1 MSGGKALLVCNS
13 AWAVANFRM
22 AAMRALRG
30 EGMEVVVAAPDDG
43 ARSALEEEGFRLIP
57 WKIEGRGTHP
67 VHELAAALALGR
79 IIADERP
86 AVCLNYTIKPAIYGS
101 LASWLLGVRSIAVIT
116 GLGYAFIDRGRK
128 ARAIRGLYRP
138 ALRAAGEIWFL
149 NEEDRRLFVEQ
160 GLARAAR
167 TVVLPG
173 EGVDTERFA
182 PRPARHADGTTVFLM
197 LSRLIYEKGIAEYFD
212 AARALKR
219 DRHDVRFLV
228 AGPWDEGSPHAPSR
242 AELAVAAA
250 EGGVEYLG
258 RADDVRPLIAAADF
272 VVLPS
277 YREGLP
283 RALLE
288 AASMG
293 KPLIATNAP
302 GCRELVR
309 EGETGFFAE
318 PRSSL
323 SLEAALRKALDL
335 GRPKAEAMGR
345 RGRQLVIAE
354 YGDERIAEIY
364 RSRVAR
370 PVRNNRKGE

>member
-22 AAMRALRG
+22 AAMRALRD

-43 ARSALEEEGFRLIP
+43 ARSALETEGFRQVS

-67 VHELAAALALGR
+67 VHELVAAMALVR
-79 IIADERP
+79 IIAREHP
-86 AVCLNYTIKPAIYGS
+86 AVCINYTIKPAIYGS
-101 LASWLLGVRSIAVIT
+101 LAAWLLGIRSIAVIT
-116 GLGYAFIDRGRK
+116 GLGYAFIDRGKK

-138 ALRAAGEIWFL
+138 ALRAASEIWFL
-149 NEEDRRLFVEQ
+149 NEEDRRLFVEL
-160 GLARAAR
+160 GLARAER

-182 PRPARHADGTTVFLM
+182 PRPARLADGTTVFLM
-197 LSRLIYEKGIAEYFD
+197 LSRLIFEKGIAEYFA

-219 DRHDVRFLV
+219 DRPDARFLV
-228 AGPWDEGSPHAPSR
+228 AGPWDDGSPHAPSR
-242 AELAVAAA
+242 AELAAAAA

-293 KPLIATNAP
+293 KPLIATDVP

-318 PRSSL
+318 PRSGL
-323 SLEAALRKALDL
+323 SLEAALRKAIDL
-335 GRPKAEAMGR
+335 GRAKAEAMGR
-345 RGRQLVIAE
+345 RGRKLVVAE
-354 YGDERIAEIY
+354 YADERIAEIY
-364 RSRVAR
+364 RQRVAR
-370 PVRNNRKGE
+370 GAPNRPKGE